1 MLPRLR
7 PAVATATAGAAIAA
21 LTVYLSF
28 NAGGFFPGATA
39 YSVLAAI
46 AVVVLAVAAIKRPF
60 SGYAPAFVVP
70 LVLLA
75 GFALWTLVSALWSG
89 APGRALIEFDRA
101 LLYLLVFAAFGML
114 GAGGSRLE
122 WGLRGFAAAVIAVC
136 AIALT
141 TRVAADVWP
150 IAANLHP
157 ERLSFPLTY
166 WNALG
171 LLAALAILACV
182 QLSSGMREPRGWRL
196 AGAAAIPML
205 AATLLLTLSRG
216 SLAVL
221 VLGLVVYV
229 VLARPPRLLST
240 ILAVAGPAAAAMIAA
255 YRASILSSPDFAG
268 GRGVAEG
275 HDLAVIVLV
284 CIAVAVLLRA
294 LLLRFDDS
302 LDDWIP
308 PIFEPRKVAVV
319 LAVAAAA
326 IVVLLVALQVP
337 SRIGSQYESF
347 VQGDV
352 ETGGEARTRLTSAGS
367 NGRIEQ
373 FEVAA
378 DAFAEAPL
386 LGTGAGTYELRWS
399 LDRPYRF
406 NVLDAHS
413 IYIEVPGELGAIGL
427 LLVGGALVAI
437 FVGLARRLRGE
448 ERHLYAAV
456 IAMGAIWVVHAG
468 IDWDWE
474 MPAVTVWLFAL
485 AGLGLSHPP
494 RQSVDDA
501 ARPWP
506 GWVVRLGVAACA
518 CALAVVPLAIGISQ
532 SRLDAA
538 LAGFDRGDCAA
549 AISSAQG
556 SLDVLEFRAEPYEVI
571 GYCQA
576 RLGEERLAE
585 EAMEGAVEHDPD
597 SWRAHYGLALVRAL
611 AGRDPMP
618 ELNRAQQL
626 NPLERKVQRAVGA
639 MRGGDPLQ
647 WRFAAQAAG
656 LPL

>member
-1 MLPRLR
+1 L
-7 PAVATATAGAAIAA
+7 IAA

-39 YSVLAAI
+39 YAVLAAC
-46 AVVVLAVAAIKRPF
+46 AVLVLAVASIKRPF
-60 SGYAPAFVVP
+60 AGYTPAFVLP
-70 LVLLA
+70 LALLA
-75 GFALWTLVSALWSG
+75 GFALWTFASALWSG
-89 APGRALIEFDRA
+89 APGRALVESDRA
-101 LLYLLVFAAFGML
+101 LLYLLVFAVFGML
-114 GAGGSRLE
+114 GSAGSRLE
-122 WGLRGFAAAVIAVC
+122 WGLRGFAVAATAVC
-136 AIALT
+136 AVALT

-171 LLAALAILACV
+171 LLAALGILACV
-182 QLSSGMREPRGWRL
+182 QLSSGAREPRLWRL

-205 AATLLLTLSRG
+205 AATLLLTFSRG

-221 VLGLVVYV
+221 ALGLAIYLL
-229 VLARPPRLLST
+229 LARPPRLLST
-240 ILAVAGPAAAAMIAA
+240 LVATAVPAAVAMIAS
-255 YRASILSSPDFAG
+255 YQASILSSPRFAG
-268 GRGVAEG
+268 AEGLAEG

-284 CIAVAVLLRA
+284 CVAVAVLLRA
-294 LLLRFDDS
+294 LLLRLDDS

-308 PIFEPRKVAVV
+308 PIFDPRKVAAV

-326 IVVLLVALQVP
+326 VVVLLVALQMP
-337 SRIGSQYESF
+337 SRVGSQYESF

-352 ETGGEARTRLTSAGS
+352 ETGGEARSRLTSAGS

-399 LDRPYRF
+399 QDRPYRF

-413 IYIEVPGELGAIGL
+413 LYIEVPGELGAIGFL
-427 LLVGGALVAI
+427 LIGGAVVAI
-437 FVGLARRLRGE
+437 FVGLTRRARGE

-456 IAMGAIWVVHAG
+456 IAMGAIWAIHAG

-485 AGLGLSHPP
+485 AGLGLSRPP
-494 RQSVDDA
+494 RQRSDDDA
-501 ARPWP
+501 GSGP
-506 GWVVRLGVAACA
+506 GWAARLGVAVCA
-518 CALAVVPLAIGISQ
+518 CVLAVVPVTIAISQ

-538 LAGFDRGDCAA
+538 LGAFDSGDCAA
-549 AISSAQG
+549 AISSARG
-556 SLDVLEFRAEPYEVI
+556 SLDALEFRAEPYEVI
-571 GYCQA
+571 GYCEA
-576 RLGEERLAE
+576 RLGQDQLSEA
-585 EAMEGAVEHDPD
+585 AMEGAVEHDPD

-611 AGRDPMP
+611 AGHDPMP
-618 ELNRAQQL
+618 ELYQAQRL
-626 NPLERKVQRAVGA
+626 NPLERKVQRAVRA
-639 MRGGDPLQ
+639 MRSGDPLQ
-647 WRFAAQAAG
+647 WRLAAQAAG